1 MATPASLPLPP
12 RPDGSLLESVPARP
26 PSARHALAA
35 LTAEIARI
43 AEKPWSRGTVEVA
56 LRAALEFFGAQFG
69 AIWMF
74 RDAPGEMTLIG
85 SSGPWGDATLPPRC
99 IRLDGEGVHAAV
111 ARTRA
116 PLCLSRPQ
124 EVERYLP
131 AEAWLRGLSSV
142 LCVPLLAHEDLLGS
156 LLIAARQP
164 HAFDAADVA
173 LAAALGQL
181 VAPALGR
188 SASDGESDP
197 LHAGAGRTLTASLD
211 LDEVL
216 TLLVERAAAATGAD
230 AAGVL
235 EADAGGGAL
244 RFRRTHGLT
253 PRYSEGFVLPAGAGI
268 AGAALVGGRPLWTA
282 DILADPRFSIPEDMR
297 SRMAAE
303 RLRGILAAPIRGRQG
318 FDGVLTLYWRVPRA
332 FGDGEI
338 TVAAQIAAQA
348 AIAIEHA
355 RLYRAKVDVA
365 RQQAALLEIGATL
378 NAAIMQEGTLQLII
392 DKAVETLGADKGTL
406 FAYDPATQELAIVAA
421 RGLSSEGMGFRL
433 RMGESAAGRAIL
445 WRRPVVVRDV
455 EADTDHDIK
464 MDHVRREG
472 IRALLILPLVTGD
485 EVVGAI
491 SLAHSQPTR
500 FSEEDIALLTLFAH
514 QAAVALRNARL
525 FEDLARSRAEIARHK
540 EQLQELYRLG
550 VAMQSAISLRERLDL
565 ILQGVHGVLGLDRIA
580 IFLCDRGKEVLE
592 CRAAFGE
599 LDEPVEQI
607 KLPLDPGGGILAK
620 AFREGREVLW
630 TDDRDLPPDLRLGPP
645 YSDIQTLRAHS
656 FLIFPLISRGGTIGL
671 LVADN
676 KRNRASFSN
685 ETLSLLRTF
694 AAQAAIA
701 IENARLLDRQ
711 REEAAAA
718 ERQRAQAEALAA
730 VGQAISASLDLDEV
744 LSLLVGRAAATT
756 GASAAAVLERETPT
770 GSLRFRK
777 AQGLSHRYLDGLIFS
792 SPAGVS
798 GAALGSGRAH
808 CTADVLADPGYAYP
822 AETRARMAAEG
833 IRGLLSVPIRG
844 GDGPYGVLN
853 LYWQDPHPCTEEE
866 TTFATRIADQ
876 AAIAIENARLFQR
889 EQERRRQV
897 EAVRA
902 VSEEITR
909 ELDLATVLNLI
920 NLRATDLLRGSAG
933 TVWLWNE
940 ADQALAPRAWRGYG
954 EWLRDERRRLG
965 EGVVGAVALRRE
977 GVILNEFRA
986 WPHAPHAILERSPV
1000 AKVAAEPLLYRE
1012 RLIGVIIV
1020 DRLEGEAS
1028 FAEED
1033 RKLLALFAAQAAV
1046 AIENARLFQQEQ
1058 ERRRQV
1064 EAVRAVTE
1072 EITRELDLPALLGLI
1087 HRRAMELVGAS
1098 SGCIHLWDEAAQV
1111 LVPKAWHGLGDWMQE
1126 VRFRLGEGISGVVA
1140 QRREGFA
1147 VNDYRSWPQ
1156 ASPLFLERTG
1166 VTATLG
1172 EPLLYGDRLIGVIT
1186 VDSQEAGR
1194 TFSEQDRE
1202 VLGLFAAQAAIA
1214 IENARLY
1221 AQTREALDELAAI
1234 HEAGRA
1240 IAQSLDLQETLQH
1253 ILAAAM
1259 RLTDTDKGIVT
1270 LLDEE
1275 RQELVGIAFAGV
1287 TGHSEVRV
1295 PLSEQGFAVEC
1306 FRTGRV
1312 LTSEDP
1318 ENDPRCSPSLQARF
1332 GNKSLIAV
1340 PLRSGDRVIG
1350 VFDVGDL
1357 KRRRQFTPRQIAI
1370 LERLAQHAVVAIEN
1384 ARLYAQTRK
1393 AYEDLRAAQEQLVR
1407 VEKLKALGE
1416 LSAGVAH
1423 DFNNLLAAILG
1434 RAQLLRMRSTDP
1446 QLRQGLEVIERAAL
1460 DGAETVRRILG
1471 FARAGSEAEYAPV
1484 DLMALIPQV
1493 LEVTRPRWKDEAQ
1506 QRGAAIEAEL
1516 VLEPVPA
1523 VRGNAAELR
1532 EVLVNLVFNAVDA
1545 MPQGGHLT
1553 IGTRRL
1559 WRPGPAGDAVNP
1571 HLEVLADQRE
1581 EVRELVEIFVRDTGL
1596 GMSEAVRRRAFDP
1609 FFTTKGVKG
1618 SGLGLSVVYGIVSR
1632 HGGEVILE
1640 SEERTGTTVAIRL
1653 PATTQAPAAADE
1665 PTLSPAPRTGRIVVL
1680 DDEGVLAE
1688 TLADVLRL
1696 QRHQVEV
1703 FTDPRA
1709 ALAHL
1714 AHASADLLFTD
1725 LGMPDMSGWDV
1736 AQEARRLHPQLP
1748 VVLVT
1753 GWGYQ
1758 IDPAQVRESRV
1769 NAMVSKPYRVQDIIR
1784 VVAEVLPARPTP

>member
-1 MATPASLPLPP
+1 VL
-12 RPDGSLLESVPARP
+12 VP
-26 PSARHALAA
+26 
-35 LTAEIARI
+35 
-43 AEKPWSRGTVEVA
+43 
-56 LRAALEFFGAQFG
+56 
-69 AIWMF
+69 
-74 RDAPGEMTLIG
+74 
-85 SSGPWGDATLPPRC
+85 
-99 IRLDGEGVHAAV
+99 
-111 ARTRA
+111 
-116 PLCLSRPQ
+116 
-124 EVERYLP
+124 
-131 AEAWLRGLSSV
+131 
-142 LCVPLLAHEDLLGS
+142 
-156 LLIAARQP
+156 
-164 HAFDAADVA
+164 
-173 LAAALGQL
+173 
-181 VAPALGR
+181 
-188 SASDGESDP
+188 
-197 LHAGAGRTLTASLD
+197 
-211 LDEVL
+211 
-216 TLLVERAAAATGAD
+216 
-230 AAGVL
+230 
-235 EADAGGGAL
+235 
-244 RFRRTHGLT
+244 
-253 PRYSEGFVLPAGAGI
+253 
-268 AGAALVGGRPLWTA
+268 
-282 DILADPRFSIPEDMR
+282 
-297 SRMAAE
+297 
-303 RLRGILAAPIRGRQG
+303 
-318 FDGVLTLYWRVPRA
+318 
-332 FGDGEI
+332 
-338 TVAAQIAAQA
+338 
-348 AIAIEHA
+348 
-355 RLYRAKVDVA
+355 
-365 RQQAALLEIGATL
+365 
-378 NAAIMQEGTLQLII
+378 
-392 DKAVETLGADKGTL
+392 
-406 FAYDPATQELAIVAA
+406 
-421 RGLSSEGMGFRL
+421 
-433 RMGESAAGRAIL
+433 
-445 WRRPVVVRDV
+445 DV
-455 EADTDHDIK
+455 EADTEHDIA
-464 MDHVRREG
+464 MDHVHREG
-472 IRALLILPLVTGD
+472 MRALLILPLVTGD

-491 SLAHSQPTR
+491 SLARSQPTR

-514 QAAVALRNARL
+514 QAAVALRNAGL
-525 FEDLARSRAEIARHK
+525 FEDLARSHAQVAKYK

-580 IFLCDRGKEVLE
+580 IFLCDRDEQVLE
-592 CRAAFGE
+592 CRAALGE
-599 LDEPVEQI
+599 MEEPVEQI
-607 KLPLDPGGGILAK
+607 KLPLGPGGGILARV
-620 AFREGREVLW
+620 FREGQELLWSDEREV
-630 TDDRDLPPDLRLGPP
+630 PADLRLGPP
-645 YSDIQTLRAHS
+645 YSDFRTLRSRS
-656 FLIFPLISRGGTIGL
+656 FIILPLVSRGGTIGL

-676 KRNRASFSN
+676 KLSRGPFSD

-701 IENARLLDRQ
+701 IENAGLFDRQ
-711 REEAAAA
+711 REAAAGA

-744 LSLLVGRAAATT
+744 LSLLVERTAAAT
-756 GASAAAVLERETPT
+756 GAYAVAVLERETPT
-770 GSLRFRK
+770 GALRFRK
-777 AQGLSHRYLDGLIFS
+777 AHGLSHRYLEGLIFS

-798 GAALGSGRAH
+798 VTALSGGRAQ
-808 CTADVLADPGYAYP
+808 CTADVLADPSFTYP
-822 AETRARMAAEG
+822 PETRARMAAEG

-866 TTFATRIADQ
+866 ITFAARIADQ

-920 NLRATDLLRGSAG
+920 NLRATDLLRAAAG

-940 ADQALAPRAWRGYG
+940 ADQALAPRAWQGYG
-954 EWLRDERRRLG
+954 EWLGDQRRRLG
-965 EGVVGAVALRRE
+965 EAVVGAVALRRE
-977 GVILNEFRA
+977 GLILNEFRA
-986 WPHAPHAILERSPV
+986 WPHASRAILERSPV

-1028 FAEED
+1028 FTEED

-1140 QRREGFA
+1140 QRREGLI
-1147 VNDYRSWPQ
+1147 VNDYRGWPQ

-1166 VTATLG
+1166 VTATLA
-1172 EPLLYGDRLIGVIT
+1172 EPLLYRDKLIGVIT
-1186 VDSQEAGR
+1186 VDSREADR
-1194 TFSEQDRE
+1194 TFTEKDRELLGLFAAQAAIAIENARLYQEVRDRARDLGILIRSGQTVTASLALPHILQTIADAAVAMTGAPEANLVLADEGGGLGWQASAGPLRQAFAQEREARPMPPGRGFAAQVVARGESLWVPDLAADPEDFYRDFNARHGLRCYLGVPIRARERVLGVLNITGPADGSVSQRQGELLESLAAQAAIAIENARLFQQELERRRQLEAVRAVTEEITRELNLSSLLTLIQRRATELVGAASGAIFLWDEDAQALVPKAWHGLGDFMQDVRLGPGESITGLVAQRRQGMIVNDYRVWPSASPIWLEHTGMTAVVAEPLLYRDRLLGVITINNEGTGQRFTEQDRQT
-1202 VLGLFAAQAAIA
+1202 LALFAAQAAIA

-1221 AQTREALDELAAI
+1221 AQTREALDELEAI

-1240 IAQSLDLQETLQH
+1240 IAQSLDLQETLRH

-1295 PLSEQGFAVEC
+1295 PLSEHSFAVAC
-1306 FRTGRV
+1306 FRAGHV
-1312 LTSEDP
+1312 LTTDHP
-1318 ENDPRCSPSLQARF
+1318 ETDPRCSPALQARF
-1332 GNKSLIAV
+1332 GNKALIAV
-1340 PLRSGDRVIG
+1340 PLLSGDRVIG

-1357 KRRRQFTPRQIAI
+1357 KRQRQFTPRQIAI

-1384 ARLYAQTRK
+1384 ARLYAETRK

-1484 DLMALIPQV
+1484 DLAALIPQV

-1516 VLEPVPA
+1516 VLEPAPA

-1545 MPQGGHLT
+1545 MPHGGRLT
-1553 IGTRRL
+1553 VGTRRL

-1571 HLEVLADQRE
+1571 HLEVLADQRD
-1581 EVRELVEIFVRDTGL
+1581 EVRELVEIFVRDTGV
-1596 GMSEAVRRRAFDP
+1596 GMSESVRRRAFDP
-1609 FFTTKGVKG
+1609 FFTSKGVKG

-1640 SEERTGTTVAIRL
+1640 SQEGAGTTVAIRL
-1653 PATTQAPAAADE
+1653 PATTRTPAEAGE
-1665 PTLSPAPRTGRIVVL
+1665 PALSPAPRAGRIVVL
-1680 DDEGVLAE
+1680 DDEEVLAQ

-1703 FTDPRA
+1703 FTEPRA

-1714 AHASADLLFTD
+1714 AGASADLFFTD
-1725 LGMPDMSGWDV
+1725 LGMPEMSGWDV
-1736 AQEARRLHPQLP
+1736 AQEARRIHPQLP
-1748 VVLVT
+1748 IVLVT
-1753 GWGYQ
+1753 GWGHQ
-1758 IDPAQVRESRV
+1758 IDPAQVRECRV
-1769 NAMVSKPYRVQDIIR
+1769 NALVSKPYRVQDIMR
-1784 VVAEVLPARPTP
+1784 VVAEILPARPAP